1 MRELNPAAASAGVT
15 AFIWY
20 ACGALPLQLA
30 LAGALGL
37 STGSVFIVWA
47 SGGVASI
54 VLSLRL
60 KQPVPITWSIPA
72 LVYVASL
79 AGRFG
84 AAEIAGATLVSALL
98 LAAVVLARGGSR
110 LMKWL
115 PMPIVMATFAGGLL
129 EYMQRAVAATLADVL
144 IAGSVVAGYLAARL
158 VASPRL
164 PPVGAA
170 LVAGSLAVALQG
182 STGIGELAWSL
193 PALEVSPFRFDPAAI
208 AAISVPLVVFALG
221 LGNAQGLGFLEA
233 QGYDVPV
240 DRVSRAVAIGSLI
253 NALFGGTPATVARN
267 AAALLAGPDAGPAHA
282 RYWGVVISSALT
294 VVMACAVA
302 PFATLIAALPASF
315 AVTLA
320 GVALVSS
327 LQDALE
333 KAFAGRLRFGALLAF
348 VTAATP
354 FSLGGITSGFWALVA
369 GVLASLLAREPGLLA
384 APSIKKQ
391 EP

>member
-253 NALFGGTPATVARN
+253 NELRRHARRRCAGVVAAGRARKGLRGPAALRRAARVRHRRDALQPRRHHFGLLGPGGRSARLAPRQGTGVARRAFN
-267 AAALLAGPDAGPAHA
+267 QEA
-282 RYWGVVISSALT
+282 R
-294 VVMACAVA
+294 
-302 PFATLIAALPASF
+302 TLML
-315 AVTLA
+315 
-320 GVALVSS
+320 
-327 LQDALE
+327 
-333 KAFAGRLRFGALLAF
+333 
-348 VTAATP
+348 
-354 FSLGGITSGFWALVA
+354 FS
-369 GVLASLLAREPGLLA
+369 
-384 APSIKKQ
+384 
-391 EP
+391 